1 MQFRQAQPKRAT
13 CGAWKSS
20 RERVVAARLRGCRE
34 RERPRLARLEQVL
47 LSTGGKGSPTM
58 TATLLT
64 NETPGLVAAAW
75 LLVARWSPGS
85 DGRAGSARGAQ
96 GPPAGGAG
104 TPGLLRTT
112 DDAGVA

>member
-34 RERPRLARLEQVL
+34 RDA
-47 LSTGGKGSPTM
+47 G
-58 TATLLT
+58 
-64 NETPGLVAAAW
+64 GLV
-75 LLVARWSPGS
+75 VEVETNSERGVVSCV
-85 DGRAGSARGAQ
+85 RVARGAQ